1 MGAGLLLLGDSRLPA
16 GGYAHSGGLE
26 NAVLRGEVHDLDT
39 LTEFLLGKLYSTGA
53 VQAAFAAVAAL
64 TAGPYTL
71 PEHGPWAE
79 LDAELDARTASA
91 PARAASR
98 AQGRSLRRVVKAAW
112 PTEPWTALGVSPHH
126 AIVLGAAATRA
137 RLDAR
142 EAAVLAATNVVNGP
156 ASAAVKLL
164 SLDPISVT
172 VVLAEMAGHCD
183 QVAEEAADAARTVS
197 TDGDWDRL
205 PCWSAVGLDVCHEL
219 HVQEEV
225 VHFAS

>member
-26 NAVLRGEVHDLDT
+26 NAVVRGEVTDLDT
-39 LTEFLLGKLYSTGA
+39 LTEFLLGKLYSVGS
-53 VQAAFAAVAAL
+53 VQASFSAIAAL
-64 TAGPYTL
+64 TAGSYGL
-71 PEHGPWAE
+71 PETAPWAE

-112 PTEPWTALGVSPHH
+112 PTEPWTALGVAPHH
-126 AIVLGAAATRA
+126 AVVLGAAATRA
-137 RLDAR
+137 RLDER
-142 EAAVLAATNVVNGP
+142 EAAVLAATNTVNGP
-156 ASAAVKLL
+156 ASAAIKLL
-164 SLDPISVT
+164 SFDPIAVT

-183 QVAEEAADAARTVS
+183 QVAEEAADAARTVHA
-197 TDGDWDRL
+197 DGDWDRL
-205 PCWSAVGLDVCHEL
+205 PCWSAAGLDVCAEL
-219 HVQEEV
+219 HVHEEV